1 MKRWLERATAVIVML
16 AVFAGCVAFSGP
28 EKVSAAYDVS
38 YTDEQGIQYH
48 YWTDSATS
56 FASVIGYTGKKADV
70 VIPEEVGQHR
80 VYEIYTE
87 AFKGNKIIETV
98 VIPGSLHEIK
108 SRAFEDCT
116 ALNKI
121 SFTDRPAYFEGKG
134 EEYTSTSTP
143 INIASCVFSGCTSLK
158 SITFT
163 EGIAP
168 SPGCETNK
176 AKTGVFAGS
185 FIEEVT
191 VCWTYYTQV
200 NGLFAGADKLKVI
213 NIRLRDDGKYCDYY
227 NFQLATSSDEKA
239 SSVKE
244 LNIEHAEMISGTHG
258 GYFYTDK
265 NGKTKN
271 AFTVFPNL
279 KNINLYY
286 GKTTGDGKVVVWN
299 DFGQSDKTKYY
310 VPWLAQC
317 YDGTVYDNKTYTP
330 ECSDMSVVS
339 ITSTGRKNEM
349 EFAGSGTAVISY
361 KDMPFTLT
369 MHVSG
374 GEKKK
379 DLSKATAT
387 VPQET
392 FAYTGKEI
400 KPYTVVIFDGTVLE
414 NGTDYTVEFENNKN
428 IGPAA
433 AKIKGKGDYT
443 GEIIVSFTI
452 VPPVESYL
460 ENAVIGKK
468 KQALAW
474 AKAEN
479 ADGYQIY
486 YSSKKAKGY
495 KKLYSGTALKTE
507 TTKLKS
513 GMYIKVRTYKKV
525 GKTTY
530 YSEWSVPVQVK

>member
-1 MKRWLERATAVIVML
+1 MKRLLSKIQIIILTL
-16 AVFAGCVAFSGP
+16 AMIAGCLSFSGR

-38 YTDEQGIQYH
+38 FTDEQGIQYH
-48 YWTDSATS
+48 YWTDSPTS
-56 FASVIGYTGKKADV
+56 YASVIGYTGKTGDV
-70 VIPEEVGQHR
+70 VIPEEVGKHR
-80 VYEIYTE
+80 VYEIYNE
-87 AFKGNKIIETV
+87 AFKDNKIIESV
-98 VIPGSLHEIK
+98 AIPGSLHEIR
-108 SRAFEDCT
+108 SRAFENCT
-116 ALNKI
+116 ALNNI

-134 EEYTSTSTP
+134 EEYKNTSTP

-185 FIEEVT
+185 SIEEVT

-213 NIRLRDDGKYCDYY
+213 NIRLRDDEKYCDYY
-227 NFQLATSSDEKA
+227 DFQLATSTDEKVA
-239 SSVKE
+239 SVKE
-244 LNIEHAEMISGTHG
+244 INIEHAEMISGTHG

-286 GKTTGDGKVVVWN
+286 GNTTGDGKIVVWN
-299 DFGQSDKTKYY
+299 DFGKNNKTRYY

-317 YDGTVYDNKTYTP
+317 YDGAAYDNKTYTP
-330 ECSDMSVVS
+330 ECSDASVVN
-339 ITSTGRKNEM
+339 IISTGRKNEM
-349 EFAGSGTAVISY
+349 EFVGSGTAVISY

-379 DLSKATAT
+379 DLANAKASI
-387 VPQET
+387 PQET

-400 KPYTVVIFDGTVLE
+400 KPYTVVIFDGAVLE
-414 NGTDYTVEFENNKN
+414 NGTDYNVEFENNKN
-428 IGPAA
+428 IGSAS
-433 AKIKGKGDYT
+433 AKIKGKGGYT
-443 GEIIVSFTI
+443 GEISVSFKI
-452 VPPVESYL
+452 VPPVESNL

-468 KQALAW
+468 KQTLSWSAAD
-474 AKAEN
+474 N
-479 ADGYQIY
+479 ADGYQVY

-495 KKLYSGTALKTE
+495 KKLYSGTALKTD

-513 GMYIKVRTYKKV
+513 GMYIKIRTYKKV

-530 YSEWSVPVQVK
+530 YSEWSAPVQVK